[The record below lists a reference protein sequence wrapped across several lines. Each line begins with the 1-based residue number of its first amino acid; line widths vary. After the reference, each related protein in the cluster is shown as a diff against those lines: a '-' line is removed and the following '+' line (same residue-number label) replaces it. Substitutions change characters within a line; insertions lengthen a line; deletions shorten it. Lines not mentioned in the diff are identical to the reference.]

1 MLFKR
6 LISVVLSLFIVIS
19 CIPSTAF
26 ADDSSVI
33 RTREDLV
40 KINDNLSGSYVLAN
54 DIDLGDEN
62 FVSIGTADTPFTGEL
77 DGAGHS
83 IMNFTYITPG
93 SNTYPVE
100 AAMFAATSGAS
111 IHDLT
116 MSNVDIDVTA
126 LKNKNNAYVG
136 VLSLNDT
143 SSEFHNIKI
152 SGTIR
157 AKADDVRVGGLI
169 CNAEGTEVDEVHND
183 MDMKLIASSLINK
196 AGGII
201 AVTKGCMISNCSMNG
216 SITDEESHTK
226 AGGIAG
232 TMALNSKETTE
243 IINCNNYADIT
254 AHYSGGIIA
263 GCTSFEVKFG
273 ELGDGQ
279 IGDWQIGDGQIGDW
293 QIGDG
298 QIGDGQ
304 IGIKETDIGKL
315 SVDQCTNEGCLTG
328 VKSKIRSIAIEG
340 EAAGIVATS
349 LCDPDSTIT
358 NCSNNGTVSGD
369 GCDVYGIGYAG
380 SISNC
385 VNNGT
390 LTGENVKGIGTGVS
404 SISDCINNAE
414 VTGSDE
420 AYGIGIGKDFTDCIN
435 YGDVTQADR
444 SRTTGTASGIC
455 LDALNIIRCFNY
467 GKIEGNT
474 ACGIAKSTTDE
485 LSECFNSGCVTAVK
499 DASGIAINNTDLIV
513 NSYNNGCITGENA
526 AGIVV
531 DNTLE
536 GVVTNCY
543 NVGVIDGSNLS
554 AGIAVNNKK
563 EVLDSYYFEG
573 TAKGVANNETDAKDT
588 TVSLTNPMLTE
599 QSSYERFDF
608 ADRKGPWVMSDKSG
622 MPKLACMSDEEDV
635 YIADAVISS
644 YPKTMI
650 ANKSFAKGA
659 VKINVTY
666 SNNKTATVKAGYI
679 YDEYKKTVGK
689 RTITLNF
696 PGKTL
701 SFECTFKPAKVG
713 KITLTT
719 KGKSITVKIPKTAG
733 AKKYQIYRS
742 TKKSSGFKLITT
754 TSKTKF
760 TDKKKIKSKKRYYYK
775 VRAINGS
782 YKGAFSNVYSIK
794 TK

>member
-6 LISVVLSLFIVIS
+6 LISVVLSLIIAFSFI
-19 CIPSTAF
+19 PATAF

-33 RTREDLV
+33 RTREDLI

-54 DIDLGDEN
+54 DIDLGGEN

-83 IMNFTYITPG
+83 ITNFTYNTPG
-93 SNTYPVE
+93 SNTAPVE
-100 AAMFAATSGAS
+100 VAMFAATDGAT
-111 IHDLT
+111 IHDLI

-136 VLSLNDT
+136 VLSLKDT
-143 SSEFHNIKI
+143 SSAFYNIEI
-152 SGTIR
+152 SGTIE
-157 AKADDVRVGGLI
+157 AKSDDVAVGGLV
-169 CNAEGTEVDEVHND
+169 CDAEGIAVDNINND
-183 MDMKLIASSLINK
+183 IDMTLTASSLINK
-196 AGGII
+196 AGGIL
-201 AVTKGCMISNCSMNG
+201 ATAGGCTITNCSMKG
-216 SITDEESHTK
+216 TIRDEESHVR
-226 AGGIAG
+226 AGGIVGSMSAKV
-232 TMALNSKETTE
+232 KEKTE
-243 IINCNNYADIT
+243 IINCVNYADIT
-254 AHYSGGIIA
+254 AHYCGGIIG
-263 GCTSFEVKFG
+263 GCASLG
-273 ELGDGQ
+273 ELNV
-279 IGDWQIGDGQIGDW
+279 
-293 QIGDG
+293 
-298 QIGDGQ
+298 
-304 IGIKETDIGKL
+304 E
-315 SVDQCTNEGCLTG
+315 QCANTGSLTG
-328 VKSKIRSIAIEG
+328 AKAKLIEG
-340 EAAGIVATS
+340 EVAGIVATS
-349 LCDPDSTIT
+349 VCDPDNTII
-358 NCSNNGTVSGD
+358 NCVNEGALTGD
-369 GCDVYGIGYAG
+369 GCDIYGIGYAG
-380 SISNC
+380 SISGC
-385 VNNGT
+385 KNNGT
-390 LTGENVKGIGTGVS
+390 LSGENVKGIGTGVQG
-404 SISDCINNAE
+404 ISDCTNYAAI
-414 VTGSDE
+414 TGSDE

-531 DNTLE
+531 DNALE
-536 GVVTNCY
+536 GVVINCY
-543 NVGVIDGSNLS
+543 NVGAIDGSKLS

-599 QSSYERFDF
+599 QSSYGKFDF
-608 ADRKGPWVMSDKSG
+608 VDRSGPWVMSSLSG

-659 VKINVTY
+659 VKIDATY
-666 SNNKTATVKAGYI
+666 SNNKTATVKSGYK
-679 YDEYKKTVGK
+679 YDAYKKTVGK

-760 TDKKKIKSKKRYYYK
+760 TDKKKIKSKKKYYYK
-775 VRAINGS
+775 VRAVNGS